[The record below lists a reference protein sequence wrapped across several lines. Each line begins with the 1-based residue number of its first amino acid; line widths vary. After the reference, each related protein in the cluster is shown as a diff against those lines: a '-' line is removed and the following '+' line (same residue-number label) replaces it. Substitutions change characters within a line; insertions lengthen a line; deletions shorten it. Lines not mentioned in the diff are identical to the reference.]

1 MTAGTKT
8 SPNSEKIREVMTEVR
23 KQAPALVLFS
33 LLVNLLLLASA
44 IYMLQIYDRV
54 LSSGSLDT
62 LLWLTFVA
70 LFAVVIY
77 GFLEQAR
84 RLILSRIGGWLDSTL
99 SGSVVQHAMEARLL
113 GKPGEAG
120 PRDVADLRVFLG
132 GEPVLAFLDAPWSV
146 IFIAFIW
153 MLHPAL
159 GVFATAGA
167 LALFLAALANDFLTR
182 RKQGEVGR
190 RLHDSHARAVRYI
203 DSGETLM
210 PLGMVKGLIGAWQ
223 ASEDRNRAD
232 EQHLKETTNLILSF
246 SRSLRLLLQI
256 GILGLGAFYV
266 LEAQLTA
273 GAMIAAS
280 IVLGRALAPIERSIT
295 AWRRF
300 TAARLAKNRL
310 EQLFG
315 LIEGQPPAV
324 TLPRP
329 TGALELDAVSYQE
342 PRSGEPILRGVG
354 FTLKPGETCAV
365 IGPSGSGKSS
375 LCRLLV
381 GAWKPT
387 LGCVRLDG
395 AEVFDWISANLA
407 PYIGY
412 LPQQVELFPGSV
424 AENIARFGP
433 LDSDMVIAAAK
444 LAGVHELILEL
455 PQGYETEVDMQ
466 GSRISLGQRQRI
478 ALARALYDDP
488 VFIVLDEPNSNL
500 DSAGDQALTRALL
513 TLKKR
518 GRTIVIVTHRP
529 AALETADKV
538 LLLREGSVAKFG
550 ERDEVLR
557 LVMGRAPKSQGEACD
572 EVAAKGVRIGRT
584 SARSSSDMR
593 TVSVAE

>member
-1 MTAGTKT
+1 M
-8 SPNSEKIREVMTEVR
+8 
-23 KQAPALVLFS
+23 
-33 LLVNLLLLASA
+33 
-44 IYMLQIYDRV
+44 
-54 LSSGSLDT
+54 
-62 LLWLTFVA
+62 
-70 LFAVVIY
+70 
-77 GFLEQAR
+77 
-84 RLILSRIGGWLDSTL
+84 
-99 SGSVVQHAMEARLL
+99 
-113 GKPGEAG
+113 
-120 PRDVADLRVFLG
+120 
-132 GEPVLAFLDAPWSV
+132 
-146 IFIAFIW
+146 
-153 MLHPAL
+153 
-159 GVFATAGA
+159 
-167 LALFLAALANDFLTR
+167 
-182 RKQGEVGR
+182 
-190 RLHDSHARAVRYI
+190 RYI
-203 DSGETLM
+203 DSGETLL
-210 PLGMVKGLIGAWQ
+210 PLGMVKGLIAAWQ
-223 ASEDRNRAD
+223 TSEDRNRAD
-232 EQHLKETTNLILSF
+232 EQQLKETTNLILSF

-315 LIEGQPPAV
+315 LIEGQPQAV

-387 LGCVRLDG
+387 LGHVRLDG
-395 AEVFDWISANLA
+395 VDVFDWISENLA
-407 PYIGY
+407 PHIGY

-424 AENIARFGP
+424 AQNIARFGP
-433 LDSDMVIAAAK
+433 LDSDKVIAAAK
-444 LAGVHELILEL
+444 LTGVHELILEL
-455 PQGYETEVDMQ
+455 PQGYETEVDVH
-466 GSRISLGQRQRI
+466 GLRISFGQRQRI
-478 ALARALYDDP
+478 ALARALYDEP
-488 VFIVLDEPNSNL
+488 AFIVLDEPNSNL

-513 TLKKR
+513 ALKKQ

-529 AALETADKV
+529 AALETANKV

-557 LVMGRAPKSQGEACD
+557 LVMGQAPK
-572 EVAAKGVRIGRT
+572 RGRKLGREDG
-584 SARSSSDMR
+584 SRQMARDKMQRETPPGSR
-593 TVSVAE
+593 VVSVAE